1 MLGESSSA
9 NIFFLRQLQT
19 KDITRADIVGAVG
32 SLFRSG
38 RIPNFIN
45 AYVNIIANPNTNPP
59 PLAVT
64 GVYSQGCVF
73 RQGRPP
79 TCMVRYRLRLCRNRP
94 RSSYNRYPDG

>member
-79 TCMVRYRLRLCRNRP
+79 TCSGPVSIEIVPEQAAVFLQP
-94 RSSYNRYPDG
+94 IS